1 MRVCV
6 RKRKRE
12 KERERGGH
20 RPTVAGFVLVV
31 TPPKTNQGCLS
42 KFALEEI

>member
-1 MRVCV
+1 MCEKEKE
-6 RKRKRE
+6 RKR
-12 KERERGGH
+12 ERERGGH